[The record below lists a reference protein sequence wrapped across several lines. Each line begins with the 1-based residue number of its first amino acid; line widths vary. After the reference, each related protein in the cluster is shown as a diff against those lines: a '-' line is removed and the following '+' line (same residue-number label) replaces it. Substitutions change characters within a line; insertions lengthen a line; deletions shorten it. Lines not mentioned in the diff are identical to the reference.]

1 MLLPAWH
8 MAKVMA
14 RAEQKSKGR
23 RLVKDTSH
31 EQQWMQGQGS
41 SCPGGVCGR
50 TSVLFS
56 CGSRQGIRAS
66 LV

>member
-1 MLLPAWH
+1 MLLPASH
-8 MAKVMA
+8 VAKVMA
-14 RAEQKSKGR
+14 RAEQKSKR
-23 RLVKDTSH
+23 ECLVKDTSH
-31 EQQWMQGQGS
+31 EQQWVQGQDS

-56 CGSRQGIRAS
+56 RGSRQGIRAS